1 MANSAGLRIRAEG
14 GAGIVAL
21 DRPDRANAY
30 LDAMLDEMRAAI
42 EGFVADGTT
51 RAIVVTSTTG
61 GKFCAGADLH
71 ELRSRSGADA
81 LDLKSASLFEN
92 LARCPLP
99 TIAAIDGPAVGGG
112 LELAL
117 ACDVRIATP
126 RSLFAFPETS
136 FGILPAAGGTFR
148 LPRVVGP
155 GMARQ
160 MILLGQQLD
169 AAGALQWGLV
179 NEIVEPQRLEDR
191 VKELLQAV
199 ADRDP
204 LALRLAKQAIELAI
218 PEGDGKAYAITAQA
232 VLYPGGRGSTPGSQE
247 R

>member
-1 MANSAGLRIRAEG
+1 MANSTGLRIRTEG
-14 GAGIVAL
+14 AAGILAL

-42 EGFVADGTT
+42 DGFVAGDTV
-51 RAIVVTSTTG
+51 RVIVITSTTG

-71 ELRSRSGADA
+71 ELRARSGPDA
-81 LDLKSASLFEN
+81 LDLKSARLFDD
-92 LARCPLP
+92 LAGCPLP
-99 TIAAIDGPAVGGG
+99 SIAAIDGPAVGGG

-126 RSLFAFPETS
+126 RASFAFPETS
-136 FGILPAAGGTFR
+136 FGIIPAAGGTFR

-160 MILLGQQLD
+160 MILLGHRLD
-169 AAGALQWGLV
+169 AKAALQWRLV
-179 NEIVEPQRLEDR
+179 NEIVDPQRLEDR
-191 VKELLQAV
+191 VQQLVDA
-199 ADRDP
+199 AAARDP

-218 PEGDGKAYAITAQA
+218 PEGDGKAFAITAQA
-232 VLYPGGRGSTPGSQE
+232 VLYPGGPRSTPGSPE